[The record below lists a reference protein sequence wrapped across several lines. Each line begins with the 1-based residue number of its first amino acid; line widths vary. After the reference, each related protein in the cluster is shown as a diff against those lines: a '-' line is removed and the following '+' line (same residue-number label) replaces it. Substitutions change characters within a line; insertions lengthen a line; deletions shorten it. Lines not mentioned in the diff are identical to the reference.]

1 MSREVIIAA
10 LNGSSSK
17 ITVKDILAYLEL
29 TIKEKEATIQS
40 CKAISANPS
49 VRDMLYKAE
58 GVKDF
63 AEYLKMAIK
72 ANAPHYLK

>member
-40 CKAISANPS
+40 CKAISANP
-49 VRDMLYKAE
+49 
-58 GVKDF
+58 
-63 AEYLKMAIK
+63 
-72 ANAPHYLK
+72 